1 MCVCLIFLA
10 LPARVYF
17 LHLNSKLARPQ
28 LPSPLTVLVV
38 DDHTIL
44 REGLKNIIGHSNE
57 FIVTAEADNGQTAIQ
72 RVRESDFDVVL
83 LDISLPDRDGIDVL
97 QQIKKEFPR
106 LPVLILSLHPESQ
119 YAVRALRSGAAGY
132 INKKCVPNELLEA
145 MRTAVAGSK
154 YITALVA
161 QELAQSLTKN
171 KSGDLHAAL
180 SNREYQTLIM
190 IGAGQTVT
198 EIAQQL
204 SLSVKTISMYRSR
217 LLLKMSL
224 RNNAELT
231 HYALRHQ
238 LVPDLP

>member
-1 MCVCLIFLA
+1 M
-10 LPARVYF
+10 PPGSR
-17 LHLNSKLARPQ
+17 

-38 DDHTIL
+38 DDHAIL
-44 REGLKNIIGHSNE
+44 REGLKKIIGHSHE
-57 FIVTAEADNGQTAIQ
+57 FIVTAEADSGQAAIQ
-72 RVRESDFDVVL
+72 RVRDMGIDVVL

-97 QQIKKEFPR
+97 TQIKKEFSS
-106 LPVLILSLHPESQ
+106 LPVLILSLHPENQ
-119 YAVRALRSGAAGY
+119 YAIRALRAGAAGY
-132 INKKCVPNELLEA
+132 LNKKCSSDELLEA
-145 MRTAVAGSK
+145 MRTVATGLK
-154 YITALVA
+154 YITAAVA
-161 QELAQSLTKN
+161 QELAMSLTKN
-171 KSGDLHAAL
+171 KFGNLHADL

-190 IGAGQTVT
+190 IGSGQTVT
-198 EIAQQL
+198 EIAGHL

>member
-1 MCVCLIFLA
+1 MT
-10 LPARVYF
+10 
-17 LHLNSKLARPQ
+17 SKPLGPQ
-28 LPSPLTVLVV
+28 PPSPLNVLVV

-44 REGLKNIIGHSNE
+44 REGLKKIIDHSNE
-57 FIVTAEADNGQTAIQ
+57 FIVTAEADNGQAAIQ
-72 RVRESDFDVVL
+72 RVRDSNFDVVL

-97 QQIKKEFPR
+97 EQIKKECPY
-106 LPVLILSLHPESQ
+106 LPVLILSLHPESH
-119 YAVRALRSGAAGY
+119 YAIRALRAGAAGY
-132 INKKCVPNELLEA
+132 LNKKSTPDELLEA
-145 MRTAVAGSK
+145 MRTAVTGLK
-154 YITALVA
+154 YITAAVA
-161 QELAQSLTKN
+161 QELAQSLTK
-171 KSGDLHAAL
+171 KTFGDLHAAL

-198 EIAQQL
+198 EIARQL

>member
-1 MCVCLIFLA
+1 MQSGSTPAA
-10 LPARVYF
+10 L
-17 LHLNSKLARPQ
+17 LKILL
-28 LPSPLTVLVV
+28 V

-44 REGLKNIIGHSNE
+44 REGLKEIISHSDE
-57 FIVTAEADNGQTAIQ
+57 FIVTAEADSGLLAIQ
-72 RVRESDFDVVL
+72 RIRDTEFDLVL
-83 LDISLPDRDGIDVL
+83 LDISLPDKDGIEVL
-97 QQIKKEFPR
+97 QQVKKEFPY
-106 LPVLILSLHPESQ
+106 LPVLILSLHPESH
-119 YAVRALRSGAAGY
+119 YAIRALRAGAAGY
-132 INKKCVPNELLEA
+132 LNKKCTSDELLEA
-145 MRTAVAGSK
+145 MRTAVTGLK
-154 YITALVA
+154 YITSSVA

-171 KSGDLHAAL
+171 KFDDLHAAL

-198 EIAQQL
+198 EIAERL

>member
-1 MCVCLIFLA
+1 MMKVVIGVIMGGQLDRWLYILHKMIHGKSYK
-10 LPARVYF
+10 LDLRVIV
-17 LHLNSKLARPQ
+17 A
-28 LPSPLTVLVV
+28 T
-38 DDHTIL
+38 
-44 REGLKNIIGHSNE
+44 GL
-57 FIVTAEADNGQTAIQ
+57 
-72 RVRESDFDVVL
+72 
-83 LDISLPDRDGIDVL
+83 
-97 QQIKKEFPR
+97 
-106 LPVLILSLHPESQ
+106 
-119 YAVRALRSGAAGY
+119 
-132 INKKCVPNELLEA
+132 
-145 MRTAVAGSK
+145 K
-154 YITALVA
+154 YITAAVA

-171 KSGDLHAAL
+171 KFGDLHAAL

-198 EIAQQL
+198 EIAEHL

>member
-1 MCVCLIFLA
+1 M
-10 LPARVYF
+10 PSG
-17 LHLNSKLARPQ
+17 SKLH
-28 LPSPLTVLVV
+28 SPLTVLVV

-44 REGLKNIIGHSNE
+44 REGLKKIIDYSNE

-72 RVRESDFDVVL
+72 HMRDADFDLVL

-97 QQIKKEFPR
+97 TQIKKELPC
-106 LPVLILSLHPESQ
+106 LPVLILSLYPESQ
-119 YAVRALRSGAAGY
+119 YAIRALRAGAAGY
-132 INKKCVPNELLEA
+132 LNKKSTPDELLEA
-145 MRTAVAGSK
+145 MKTAVTGLK
-154 YITALVA
+154 YITAAVA
-161 QELAQSLTKN
+161 QELAQSLTK
-171 KSGDLHAAL
+171 KKIGDLHASL

-198 EIAQQL
+198 EIAEHL

-238 LVPDLP
+238 LVPELP

>member
-1 MCVCLIFLA
+1 MQSGRKPASLI
-10 LPARVYF
+10 
-17 LHLNSKLARPQ
+17 
-28 LPSPLTVLVV
+28 TVLVV

-44 REGLKNIIGHSNE
+44 REGLKKIIDHSNE
-57 FIVTAEADNGQTAIQ
+57 FIVTAEADSGLLAIQ
-72 RVRESDFDVVL
+72 RIRDSEFDLVL
-83 LDISLPDRDGIDVL
+83 LDISLPDKNGIDIL
-97 QQIKKEFPR
+97 TQIKKEFPS
-106 LPVLILSLHPESQ
+106 LPVLILIIYPESH
-119 YAVRALRSGAAGY
+119 YAIRALRAGAAGY
-132 INKKCVPNELLEA
+132 LNKKCSPNELLEA
-145 MRTAVAGSK
+145 MRTAVTGLK
-154 YITALVA
+154 YITATVA

-171 KSGDLHAAL
+171 KIDDLHAAL

>member
-1 MCVCLIFLA
+1 MRSGTK
-10 LPARVYF
+10 PT
-17 LHLNSKLARPQ
+17 
-28 LPSPLTVLVV
+28 SPLTVLVV

-44 REGLKNIIGHSNE
+44 REGLKKIIGHSNE
-57 FIVTAEADNGQTAIQ
+57 FIVIAEADNGQTAIQ
-72 RVRESDFDVVL
+72 RVRDTSVDIVL
-83 LDISLPDRDGIDVL
+83 LDISLPDKNGIDVL
-97 QQIKKEFPR
+97 TQIKKEFSC
-106 LPVLILSLHPESQ
+106 LPVLILSSYPENQ
-119 YAVRALRSGAAGY
+119 YAIRALRAGAAGY
-132 INKKCVPNELLEA
+132 LNKKSTAEELLEA
-145 MRTAVAGSK
+145 MRTAVAGLK
-154 YITALVA
+154 YITASVA

-171 KSGDLHAAL
+171 KFGDLHAAL

-198 EIAQQL
+198 EIAQHL

-238 LVPDLP
+238 LVPDFS

>member
-1 MCVCLIFLA
+1 M
-10 LPARVYF
+10 
-17 LHLNSKLARPQ
+17 RPGTK
-28 LPSPLTVLVV
+28 PTSPLTVLVV

-44 REGLKNIIGHSNE
+44 REGLKKIIDHSNE
-57 FIVTAEADNGQTAIQ
+57 FIVIAEADSGQTAIQ
-72 RVRESDFDVVL
+72 RVRDTNVDIVL
-83 LDISLPDRDGIDVL
+83 LDISLPDKNGIDIL
-97 QQIKKEFPR
+97 TQIKKEASC
-106 LPVLILSLHPESQ
+106 LPVLILSLYPENQ
-119 YAVRALRSGAAGY
+119 YAIRALRAGAAGY
-132 INKKCVPNELLEA
+132 LNKKSTAEELLEA
-145 MRTAVAGSK
+145 MRTAVTGLK
-154 YITALVA
+154 YITASVA

-171 KSGDLHAAL
+171 KFGDLHAAL

-198 EIAQQL
+198 EIARHL

-238 LVPDLP
+238 LVPDFS

>member
-1 MCVCLIFLA
+1 M
-10 LPARVYF
+10 
-17 LHLNSKLARPQ
+17 
-28 LPSPLTVLVV
+28 PSPLTVLVV
-38 DDHTIL
+38 DDHTIF
-44 REGLKNIIGHSNE
+44 REGLKKIIGHSNE
-57 FIVTAEADNGQTAIQ
+57 FIVTEEADSGKAAIQ
-72 RVRESDFDVVL
+72 RVRDADFDVVL
-83 LDISLPDRDGIDVL
+83 LDISLSDRDGIDVL
-97 QQIKKEFPR
+97 TQIKKEFPS
-106 LPVLILSLHPESQ
+106 LPVLILSLYPESQ
-119 YAVRALRSGAAGY
+119 YAIRALRTGAAGY
-132 INKKCVPNELLEA
+132 LNKKCTPNELLEA
-145 MRTAVAGSK
+145 MRTVATGLK
-154 YITALVA
+154 YITAAVA

-171 KSGDLHAAL
+171 KFGDLHAAL

-198 EIAQQL
+198 EIAEHL

>member
-1 MCVCLIFLA
+1 MQSVLK
-10 LPARVYF
+10 PAS
-17 LHLNSKLARPQ
+17 L
-28 LPSPLTVLVV
+28 LTVLIV

-44 REGLKNIIGHSNE
+44 REGLKKIISHSDE
-57 FIVTAEADNGQTAIQ
+57 FIVAAEADSGLLAIQ
-72 RVRESDFDVVL
+72 RIRDTEFDIVL
-83 LDISLPDRDGIDVL
+83 LDISLPDKNGIDVL
-97 QQIKKEFPR
+97 TQIKKEFPL
-106 LPVLILSLHPESQ
+106 LPVLILSLFPESH
-119 YAVRALRSGAAGY
+119 YAIRSLRAGAAGY
-132 INKKCVPNELLEA
+132 LNKKCKPEELLEA
-145 MRTAVAGSK
+145 MRTAVTGLK
-154 YITALVA
+154 YITASVA
-161 QELAQSLTKN
+161 QELAKSLIKN
-171 KSGDLHAAL
+171 KFDDLHAAL

>member
-1 MCVCLIFLA
+1 M
-10 LPARVYF
+10 PSG
-17 LHLNSKLARPQ
+17 SKLHS
-28 LPSPLTVLVV
+28 LLTVLVV

-44 REGLKNIIGHSNE
+44 REGLKKIIDYSNE

-72 RVRESDFDVVL
+72 HMRDADFDLVL

-97 QQIKKEFPR
+97 TQIKKELPC
-106 LPVLILSLHPESQ
+106 LPVLILSLYPESQ
-119 YAVRALRSGAAGY
+119 YAICALRAGAAGY
-132 INKKCVPNELLEA
+132 LNKKSTPDELLEA
-145 MRTAVAGSK
+145 MKTAVTGLK
-154 YITALVA
+154 YITAAVA

-171 KSGDLHAAL
+171 KIGDLHASL

-198 EIAQQL
+198 EIAEHL

-238 LVPDLP
+238 LVPELP

>member
-1 MCVCLIFLA
+1 MQSGST
-10 LPARVYF
+10 PAAPV
-17 LHLNSKLARPQ
+17 K
-28 LPSPLTVLVV
+28 VLLV

-44 REGLKNIIGHSNE
+44 REGLKKIFSHSDE
-57 FIVTAEADNGQTAIQ
+57 FIVTAEADSGLLAIQ
-72 RVRESDFDVVL
+72 RIRDTEFGLVL
-83 LDISLPDRDGIDVL
+83 LDISLPDKDGIEVL
-97 QQIKKEFPR
+97 QQVKKEFPH
-106 LPVLILSLHPESQ
+106 LAVLMLSLHPESH
-119 YAVRALRSGAAGY
+119 YAIRSLRAGAAGY
-132 INKKCVPNELLEA
+132 LNKKCTPDELLEA
-145 MRTAVAGSK
+145 MRTAATGLK
-154 YITALVA
+154 YITSSVA

-171 KSGDLHAAL
+171 KFDDPHATL

-198 EIAQQL
+198 EIAERL
-204 SLSVKTISMYRSR
+204 SLSVKTVSMYRSR

>member
-1 MCVCLIFLA
+1 MPPGSRLA
-10 LPARVYF
+10 
-17 LHLNSKLARPQ
+17 
-28 LPSPLTVLVV
+28 SPLTVLVV

-44 REGLKNIIGHSNE
+44 REGLKKIICNSNE
-57 FIVTAEADNGQTAIQ
+57 FIVTAEADSGQAAIQ
-72 RVRESDFDVVL
+72 RVRDADFDVVL
-83 LDISLPDRDGIDVL
+83 LDISLPDRDGIDILV
-97 QQIKKEFPR
+97 QIKKEFPC
-106 LPVLILSLHPESQ
+106 LPVLILSLHSESL
-119 YAVRALRSGAAGY
+119 YAIRTLRAGAAGY
-132 INKKCVPNELLEA
+132 LNKKCTPDELLEA
-145 MRTAVAGSK
+145 MRTVVTGLK
-154 YITALVA
+154 YITASVA
-161 QELAQSLTKN
+161 QELAKSLTKN
-171 KSGDLHAAL
+171 IREDLHDTL

-238 LVPDLP
+238 LVPELP

>member
-1 MCVCLIFLA
+1 
-10 LPARVYF
+10 
-17 LHLNSKLARPQ
+17 
-28 LPSPLTVLVV
+28 VV
-38 DDHTIL
+38 DDHTIF
-44 REGLKNIIGHSNE
+44 REGLKKIIGHSNE
-57 FIVTAEADNGQTAIQ
+57 FIVTEEADSGKAAIQ
-72 RVRESDFDVVL
+72 RVRDADFDVVL
-83 LDISLPDRDGIDVL
+83 LDISLSDRDGIDVL
-97 QQIKKEFPR
+97 TQIKKEFSS
-106 LPVLILSLHPESQ
+106 LPVLILSLYPESQ
-119 YAVRALRSGAAGY
+119 YAIRALRTGAAGY
-132 INKKCVPNELLEA
+132 LNKKCTPDELLEA
-145 MRTAVAGSK
+145 MRTVATGLK
-154 YITALVA
+154 YITAAVA

-171 KSGDLHAAL
+171 KFGDLHAAL

-198 EIAQQL
+198 EIAEHL

>member
-1 MCVCLIFLA
+1 
-10 LPARVYF
+10 
-17 LHLNSKLARPQ
+17 

-38 DDHTIL
+38 DDHTIF
-44 REGLKNIIGHSNE
+44 REGLKKIISHSNE
-57 FIVTAEADNGQTAIQ
+57 FIVTEEADSGKAAIQ
-72 RVRESDFDVVL
+72 RVRDADFDVVL
-83 LDISLPDRDGIDVL
+83 LDISLSDRDGIDVL
-97 QQIKKEFPR
+97 TQIKKEFPS
-106 LPVLILSLHPESQ
+106 LPVLILSLYPESQ
-119 YAVRALRSGAAGY
+119 YAIRALRTGAAGY
-132 INKKCVPNELLEA
+132 LNKKCTPNELLEA
-145 MRTAVAGSK
+145 MRTVATGLK
-154 YITALVA
+154 YITAAVA

-171 KSGDLHAAL
+171 KFGDLHAAL

-198 EIAQQL
+198 EIAEHL

>member
-1 MCVCLIFLA
+1 M
-10 LPARVYF
+10 PSG
-17 LHLNSKLARPQ
+17 SKLHS
-28 LPSPLTVLVV
+28 LLTVLVV

-44 REGLKNIIGHSNE
+44 REGLKKIIDYSNE

-72 RVRESDFDVVL
+72 HMRDADFDLVL

-97 QQIKKEFPR
+97 TQIKKELPC
-106 LPVLILSLHPESQ
+106 LPVLILSLYPESQ
-119 YAVRALRSGAAGY
+119 YAIRALRAGAAGY
-132 INKKCVPNELLEA
+132 LNKKSTPDELLEA
-145 MRTAVAGSK
+145 MKTAVTGLK
-154 YITALVA
+154 YITAAVA

-171 KSGDLHAAL
+171 KIGDLHASL

-198 EIAQQL
+198 EIAEHL

-238 LVPDLP
+238 LVPELP